1 MHTRS
6 MLRDGLCAA
15 CLLALCLAACAPPT
29 LGSRALAQHAG
40 AAAPHTAS
48 SVVPLTAYAAAGS
61 LSLPAADVDAAPGPA
76 AVQGAPGPASAAAPS
91 RAKADKRPPV
101 HRTMD
106 PLTPERRALAFVA
119 DNRPAPEEEGDD
131 EGSDSKADDS
141 HDDADAAA
149 PSAGADAHWAV
160 PGTGAPERRDA
171 QVGANPGGRPGHA
184 GGVQTAAS
192 VRLRGGAAER
202 DEFAGSP
209 APAPGANTAA
219 LIGMGSAFGVLGGGV
234 GASFNFG
241 GGGGNVA
248 RGEASTPP
256 LNYHGGSVLTQPVNV
271 YLVMCGPAHS
281 AAPPEPLLQDIYR
294 LTHVHILRMCGAV
307 YFSLLGIYVDGKK
320 IVATM
325 DTKPAAARL

>member
-1 MHTRS
+1 MRRGG
-6 MLRDGLCAA
+6 MRAA

-29 LGSRALAQHAG
+29 LGSRALAQHG

-48 SVVPLTAYAAAGS
+48 SVVSLSAYAAAGS
-61 LSLPAADVDAAPGPA
+61 LSLPAADDDAAPGPA
-76 AVQGAPGPASAAAPS
+76 AVQGVPGPASAAAPA
-91 RAKADKRPPV
+91 RARADKRPPV

-119 DNRPAPEEEGDD
+119 DNRPAPEEEGED
-131 EGSDSKADDS
+131 EGSDSKADDG

-160 PGTGAPERRDA
+160 PGMGAPKRRDA
-171 QVGANPGGRPGHA
+171 LVGANPGGRPGHA

-202 DEFAGSP
+202 DEFAGAP

-271 YLVMCGPAHS
+271 YLVMCGPAR
-281 AAPPEPLLQDIYR
+281 ADTPPEPLFR
-294 LTHVHILRMCGAV
+294 VVWGRARM
-307 YFSLLGIYVDGKK
+307 
-320 IVATM
+320 VARCSR
-325 DTKPAAARL
+325 AGCNGCEY